1 MLEKLFWGAIMSV
14 EILAIPAWQSSLIP
28 HEIKT
33 CQTDRDTHKESCA
46 MLDLPAA
53 ILIQTSET
61 LDNRTQAINASFT
74 IAFSIATARLWLAT
88 RTPEGL

>member
-1 MLEKLFWGAIMSV
+1 
-14 EILAIPAWQSSLIP
+14 
-28 HEIKT
+28 
-33 CQTDRDTHKESCA
+33 

-74 IAFSIATARLWLAT
+74 IAFSIATAHLWLAT